1 MLAILSTRKIDLS
14 LLPVHPAKQL
24 LDVFF
29 AKGSVLMGLMLRGV
43 SKSFGSFQAIK
54 DLSMEVREGA
64 LFGFLGPNGAG
75 KTTTMRMILDLIRP
89 DSGQITWKGT
99 PVREVARRSFG
110 YLPEERGLYPRMEV
124 EAQLLF
130 LARLSGLSKPDAL
143 RALDEWLERFQI
155 TANRG
160 KKIEEL
166 SKGNQQK
173 VQFLATILHD
183 PTILIMDEPFSG
195 LDPVNATVLKEAFLE
210 MHRRGKTII
219 FSTHQLEQVEELCE
233 DMVLINKGQAVV
245 QGSVQEIKRQ
255 HGRNVARLKLDNDPE
270 ANCLETLAGVQV
282 TKRRQDYIEMQFQ
295 AHLNP
300 NLIVEAALQHG
311 GIISRFEVVEP
322 SLTDIFM
329 ELVGTTALP
338 DAPSALSA

>member
-1 MLAILSTRKIDLS
+1 
-14 LLPVHPAKQL
+14 
-24 LDVFF
+24 
-29 AKGSVLMGLMLRGV
+29 MGLMLRGV
-43 SKSFGSFQAIK
+43 SKSFGSFQALK

-89 DSGQITWKGT
+89 DSGQITWNGT

-130 LARLSGLSKPDAL
+130 LARLSGLSKQDAE
-143 RALDEWLERFQI
+143 RALEEWLERFQI
-155 TANRG
+155 SANRH

-183 PTILIMDEPFSG
+183 PTILVMDEPFSG
-195 LDPVNATVLKEAFLE
+195 LDPVNANVLKEALLE

-219 FSTHQLEQVEELCE
+219 FSTHQLEQAEELCQ
-233 DMVLINKGQAVV
+233 DIVIINKGQSAV
-245 QGSVQEIKRQ
+245 QGSVREVKRQ
-255 HGRNVARLKLDNDPE
+255 YGRHVARLKLDNDPE
-270 ANCLETLAGVQV
+270 ASWLEQLPAVQV
-282 TKRRQDYIEMQFQ
+282 TKRREDYIEMHIQ
-295 AHLNP
+295 ANLNP
-300 NLIVEAALQHG
+300 NVIVEAALQHG
-311 GIISRFEVVEP
+311 GIISRFELTEP
-322 SLTDIFM
+322 SLTDIFI
-329 ELVGTTALP
+329 EKVGAASEP
-338 DAPSALSA
+338 VAPTSVLSA

>member
-1 MLAILSTRKIDLS
+1 MSTIVEAECLTKRFGDLTAIDSISFS
-14 LLPVHPAKQL
+14 L
-24 LDVFF
+24 
-29 AKGSVLMGLMLRGV
+29 
-43 SKSFGSFQAIK
+43 
-54 DLSMEVREGA
+54 E
-64 LFGFLGPNGAG
+64 AG
-75 KTTTMRMILDLIRP
+75 KIYGLLGRNGSGKNTTMRMILDLLRL
-89 DSGQITWKGT
+89 DSGQITWNGT

-130 LARLSGLSKPDAL
+130 LARLSGLSKQDAL

-155 TANRG
+155 SANRHN
-160 KKIEEL
+160 KIEEL

-173 VQFLATILHD
+173 VQFLAAMLHD

-195 LDPVNATVLKEAFLE
+195 LDPVNAMVLKEAFLE
-210 MHRRGKTII
+210 MHQRGKTII

-270 ANCLETLAGVQV
+270 ASWLDTLVGVHV
-282 TKRRQDYIEMQFQ
+282 TKRRQDYLEMQLQ
-295 AHLNP
+295 ANLNP
-300 NLIVEAALQHG
+300 
-311 GIISRFEVVEP
+311 
-322 SLTDIFM
+322 
-329 ELVGTTALP
+329 
-338 DAPSALSA
+338 